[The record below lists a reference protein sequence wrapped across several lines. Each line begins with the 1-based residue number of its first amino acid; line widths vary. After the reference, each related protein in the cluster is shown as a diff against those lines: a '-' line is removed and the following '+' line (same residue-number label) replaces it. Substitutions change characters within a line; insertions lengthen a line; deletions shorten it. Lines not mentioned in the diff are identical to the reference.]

1 MEDKMDP
8 VIQGIEILTI
18 IAKVGKKSKKHQA
31 KVLQEMEKHL
41 AKGTVEFDEF
51 RKFFLDEQ
59 NNFTRSVM
67 RDIFGDIEYMI
78 KG

>member
-1 MEDKMDP
+1 MTQPKAVQEVDIID
-8 VIQGIEILTI
+8 VIRS
-18 IAKVGKKSKKHQA
+18 VGRKSKKHQA
-31 KVLQEMEKHL
+31 KVLQEIEKHL
-41 AKGTVEFDEF
+41 DKGTLEFEEF

>member
-1 MEDKMDP
+1 MTPTKAVQEVDIID
-8 VIQGIEILTI
+8 VIRS
-18 IAKVGKKSKKHQA
+18 VGKKSKKHQA
-31 KVLQEMEKHL
+31 KVLQEAERHIQ
-41 AKGTVEFDEF
+41 KGSAEFEEF

-67 RDIFGDIEYMI
+67 RDIFGDIEFMI

>member
-1 MEDKMDP
+1 MDKNA
-8 VIQGIEILTI
+8 VIQEINPLSV
-18 IAKVGKKSKKHQA
+18 IASVGKKSKKHQA
-31 KVLQEMEKHL
+31 KVLQEAERHIQ
-41 AKGTVEFDEF
+41 KGSAEFEEF

-67 RDIFGDIEYMI
+67 RDIFGDIEFMI

>member
-1 MEDKMDP
+1 MTQPKAVQEVDIID
-8 VIQGIEILTI
+8 VIRS
-18 IAKVGKKSKKHQA
+18 VGKKSKKHQA
-31 KVLQEMEKHL
+31 KVLQEIEKHL
-41 AKGTVEFDEF
+41 DKGTLEFEEF